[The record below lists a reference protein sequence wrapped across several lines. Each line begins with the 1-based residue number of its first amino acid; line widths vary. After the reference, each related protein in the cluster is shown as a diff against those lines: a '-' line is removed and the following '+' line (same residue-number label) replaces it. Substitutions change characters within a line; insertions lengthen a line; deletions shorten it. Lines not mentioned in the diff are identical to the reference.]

1 MKAQKLANL
10 AEDVINRT
18 DVGDLAIIETSGE
31 IKYASPRTAFEVMT
45 SVGYL
50 LGELL
55 VDEVG
60 GYERVSKAHIRVLDQ
75 QLNELA
81 AAAKRQL
88 RQAAGVRD

>member
-1 MKAQKLANL
+1 
-10 AEDVINRT
+10 
-18 DVGDLAIIETSGE
+18 
-31 IKYASPRTAFEVMT
+31 MT